1 MKRVAVQL
9 LSGVWLFATRLP
21 YPSLFPGASQIHV
34 HWVGNA
40 NHVILSHP
48 VLLLPSVFPSIR
60 VLSNESAFASGNQSI
75 RTSASIISKN
85 IKGTFPLVLTH
96 LNSFSKGLLRVFSA
110 PSSLIRTYKEA
121 CSQSLC
127 PQKTLV
133 CLEEDINRW
142 PGIEYMVKIKQKGE

>member
-96 LNSFSKGLLRVFSA
+96 LNSFSKGLLRVFS
-110 PSSLIRTYKEA
+110 STTIQKHQFFSLHL
-121 CSQSLC
+121 SLWSNSHIHIW
-127 PQKTLV
+127 L
-133 CLEEDINRW
+133 LEK
-142 PGIEYMVKIKQKGE
+142 P